1 MLCLVLQAAHSDK
14 NQTLPSRL
22 HLAGRCTAA
31 AAARLHRCRSRRR
44 GTCCIDR
51 ADPIGG
57 LIRQAASRRRG
68 LSRNKRLA
76 SSAAA
81 RTNSVIL
88 RTLGAWGCSTKPFLC
103 QTRSPIRDLRR
114 PMIEAL
120 LSKLEQRLGGRLYA
134 KQRLGI
140 ETDHE
145 AQIFGQGLTFFHIEN
160 WYSIHSVMRTLF
172 KLTGLYWRG
181 QANAAR
187 VQVRHNNI
195 CFRKLP
201 PAFDDFTLLHM
212 SDFHADMNHGA
223 MRQLEEMLVGL
234 KYDLCV

>member
-1 MLCLVLQAAHSDK
+1 
-14 NQTLPSRL
+14 
-22 HLAGRCTAA
+22 
-31 AAARLHRCRSRRR
+31 
-44 GTCCIDR
+44 
-51 ADPIGG
+51 
-57 LIRQAASRRRG
+57 
-68 LSRNKRLA
+68 
-76 SSAAA
+76 
-81 RTNSVIL
+81 
-88 RTLGAWGCSTKPFLC
+88 
-103 QTRSPIRDLRR
+103 
-114 PMIEAL
+114 MIETL

-160 WYSIHSVMRTLF
+160 WYSIHSVIRTLF

-201 PAFDDFTLLHM
+201 PTFDGFTLLHM
-212 SDFHADMNHGA
+212 SDFHADMNDGA
-223 MRQLEEMLVGL
+223 MRRLEEILVGL
-234 KYDLCV
+234 KYDLCVLTGDYRAASSATLKMHLHSFVEFCHALSDRSTECSAITILFAWFPISKRWEFACC